1 MPFVLTAYPHVWTW
15 SFNYKGG
22 MTMSLTANELFRQYM
37 AMSYEDRQQ
46 FLTMFRST
54 YETNKMLEK
63 LKHEEESND

>member
-1 MPFVLTAYPHVWTW
+1 
-15 SFNYKGG
+15 

-46 FLTMFRST
+46 FLTMFRSA